1 MTLFLSG
8 NWPFCAEDHPNF
20 SQASFDDTAWP
31 TMHIPQNWFLGGSN
45 YHGAVWFRLSSIT
58 G

>member
-1 MTLFLSG
+1 MTLPLSG
-8 NWPFCAEDHPNF
+8 NWHYSTEDQPDF
-20 SQASFDDTAWP
+20 ARPCFDDSAWQ